1 MARKLDNI
9 GMRLFFKFLKPE
21 AKLIFFALILATISQ
36 VFSLLDPWVARNVID
51 EYLTKADKFT
61 REAFLKGV
69 AGWFLIGIGV
79 AMVSR
84 IAKNIQDYFV
94 NVAVQKSGA
103 SIFMEGIRHTLSLPY
118 ADFEDHRSGETLNIL
133 QKVRT
138 DTEKL
143 TSLSINLVYNSIV
156 GIVVV
161 FVASFMVHWLI
172 APVFLTAM
180 IIVGVSSAFL
190 SRNIKKV
197 QKDIMKETN
206 VLAGTTTESLRNIE
220 LVKSLGLANQEIK
233 RIGKNTLKILG
244 LELVKVK
251 KIRTLSFIQG
261 TTVNLMRV
269 LLLFFLSWMVFLKN
283 ISPGIYIQFLF
294 YTFFIFNPLQEL
306 GTFIQAWREAEVSL
320 GRYNDLVSSPV
331 ENVPVNPK
339 PMGTVNEIVF
349 SKAGFKHKSAMRP
362 ALSGIDLKIRKGQ
375 TVAFVGPSGSGKST
389 LVKML
394 AGLYEPKEGEIFYNN
409 IPIHEVDKNELR
421 SNLGLVSQ
429 ESQLFSGTLR
439 ENLLFV
445 KPEATED
452 EMMKALQS
460 AAAQSLLER
469 ADKGLDTQIGEG
481 GIKVSGGEK
490 QRISIARA
498 LLRNPSLMVFDEA
511 TSALDSLTEKEIT
524 DTVRALSEK
533 RDKIN
538 VIIAHRLS
546 TIMHADRI
554 FVLEKGK
561 IVEEGNHDELLTKN
575 GLYHAMWRQQIGEEE
590 LAD

>member
-1 MARKLDNI
+1 
-9 GMRLFFKFLKPE
+9 MRLFFKFLKPE
-21 AKLIFFALILATISQ
+21 SKLIFFALILATISQ
-36 VFSLLDPWVARNVID
+36 VFSLLDPWVARNIID
-51 EYLTKADKFT
+51 KYLTKSDLFT
-61 REAFLKGV
+61 QEAYLKGT
-69 AGWFLIGIGV
+69 AFWFLIGIGV

-94 NVAVQKSGA
+94 NVAIQKSGA

-161 FVASFMVHWLI
+161 FVASFLVHWLI
-172 APVFLTAM
+172 APIFLTAM
-180 IIVGVSSAFL
+180 IIVGVTSAFL
-190 SRNIKKV
+190 SRNIKRV
-197 QKDIMKETN
+197 QKEIMKETT

-233 RIGKNTLKILG
+233 RIGKNTLKILD

-251 KIRTLSFIQG
+251 KVRTLSFIQG

-269 LLLFFLSWMVFLKN
+269 LLLFFLSWMVYLKT
-283 ISPGIYIQFLF
+283 ISPGIYVQFLF
-294 YTFFIFNPLQEL
+294 YTFFIFNPLQEI

-331 ENVPVNPK
+331 ENVPANPK

-349 SKAGFKHKSAMRP
+349 SKATFKHKSAQRP
-362 ALSGIDLKIRKGQ
+362 ALSGIDLKIHKGQ

-409 IPIHEVDKNELR
+409 IPINEVDKNELR

-524 DTVRALSEK
+524 DTVRALSQK

-554 FVLEKGK
+554 YVLEKGK
-561 IVEEGNHDELLTKN
+561 IVEEGNHDELLVKN

>member
-1 MARKLDNI
+1 
-9 GMRLFFKFLKPE
+9 MRLFFQFLKPE
-21 AKLIFFALILATISQ
+21 SKLIFFALLLATISQ
-36 VFSLLDPWVARNVID
+36 VFSLLDPWVARNIID
-51 EYLTKADKFT
+51 EYLTKADNFT
-61 REAFLKGV
+61 QSDFLKGI
-69 AGWFLIGIGV
+69 AGWFLVGIGV

-103 SIFMEGIRHTLSLPY
+103 NIFMNGIKHTLSLPY
-118 ADFEDHRSGETLNIL
+118 ADFEDRRSGETLNIL

-138 DTEKL
+138 DTERL

-172 APVFLTAM
+172 APVFLVAM
-180 IIVGVSSAFL
+180 VIVGVSSAFL
-190 SRNIKKV
+190 SKNIKKV
-197 QKDIMKETN
+197 QKNIMQETT

-220 LVKSLGLANQEIK
+220 LVKSLGLVHQEIS

-251 KIRTLSFIQG
+251 KIRTLSFVQG

-269 LLLFFLSWMVFLKN
+269 LLLLFLSWMVYLKN
-283 ISPGIYIQFLF
+283 ISPGMYIQFLF

-320 GRYNDLVSSPV
+320 GRYNELMTTPAEPIPD
-331 ENVPVNPK
+331 NPK
-339 PMGTVNEIVF
+339 PMGSVKNIVF
-349 SKAGFKHKSAMRP
+349 NNAGFMHKTASRP
-362 ALSGIDLKIRKGQ
+362 ALSNINLKIENGE

-409 IPIHEVDKNELR
+409 IPLHELDKEELR
-421 SNLGLVSQ
+421 ANLGLVSQ

-445 KPEATED
+445 KPGASEE
-452 EMMKALQS
+452 EMMQALRS

-511 TSALDSLTEKEIT
+511 TSALDSITERDIT
-524 DTVRALSEK
+524 QTVRALSAK

-538 VIIAHRLS
+538 IIIAHRLS

-554 FVLEKGK
+554 YVLEKGK
-561 IVEEGNHDELLTKN
+561 IIEQGSHEELLAHN

-590 LAD
+590 LVD